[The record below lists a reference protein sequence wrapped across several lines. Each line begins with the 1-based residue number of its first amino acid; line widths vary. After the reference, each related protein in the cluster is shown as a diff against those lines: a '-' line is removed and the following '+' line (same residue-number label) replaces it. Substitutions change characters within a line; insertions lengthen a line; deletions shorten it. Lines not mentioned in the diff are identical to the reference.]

1 MQMAHPKVRYLLDN
15 FEDEVA
21 SLLMMAIT
29 VILILQICTRYF
41 LGDPLSWTE
50 EVSRHLFVWLV
61 FFGTSGAI
69 RDRSHIAVDLVN
81 AHLPPRTRLVVML
94 GSNILVLFFLV
105 NLLYW
110 GARAVGRM
118 WSLQT
123 ATLEIPFGLVYT
135 VFPITAT
142 LMIIR
147 TLAQMRQ
154 DVRAGGNIARNVT
167 AGLG

>member
-1 MQMAHPKVRYLLDN
+1 MAPTVRYLLDH

-21 SLLMMAIT
+21 SFLMMVIT
-29 VILILQICTRYF
+29 VILVLQICTRYF

-61 FFGTSGAI
+61 FFGASGAI

-81 AHLPPRTRLVVML
+81 AHLPPRMRLVVLL
-94 GSNILVLFFLV
+94 GSNVLVLFFLI
-105 NLLYW
+105 NMLYW

-118 WSLQT
+118 WNLST
-123 ATLEIPFGLVYT
+123 ATLEIPLGLVYL
-135 VFPITAT
+135 VFPITGT

-147 TLAQMRQ
+147 TIAQMRE
-154 DVRAGGNIARNVT
+154 DIRAGGDVERSVA
-167 AGLG
+167 AGGIG

>member
-1 MQMAHPKVRYLLDN
+1 MHPLARHWLDN

-61 FFGTSGAI
+61 FFGASGAI

-81 AHLPPRTRLVVML
+81 ARLQPRARLVVML
-94 GSNILVLFFLV
+94 GSHVLVLFFLA

-110 GARAVGRM
+110 GALAVGRM
-118 WSLQT
+118 WHIAT

-142 LMIIR
+142 LMIVR
-147 TLAQMRQ
+147 TLVQMRE
-154 DVRAGGNIARNVT
+154 DVLARGNVARNAS
-167 AGLG
+167 AGMG

>member
-1 MQMAHPKVRYLLDN
+1 MAHPIVRHWLDN

-21 SLLMMAIT
+21 SFLMMAIT
-29 VILILQICTRYF
+29 VIIILQICTRYF

-61 FFGTSGAI
+61 FFGASGAI
-69 RDRSHIAVDLVN
+69 RDRSHIAVDLVD
-81 AHLPPRTRLVVML
+81 AHLVPRFRLVVML
-94 GSNILVLFFLV
+94 GSNVLVLFFLI
-105 NLLYW
+105 NMLYW

-118 WSLQT
+118 WSLST

-135 VFPITAT
+135 VFPITAA

-147 TLAQMRQ
+147 TIAQIHE
-154 DVRAGGNIARNVT
+154 DVLTRGDTERNSSAGMG
-167 AGLG
+167 

>member
-1 MQMAHPKVRYLLDN
+1 MSHPIVRHWLDN

-29 VILILQICTRYF
+29 VIVVLQICTRYF

-61 FFGTSGAI
+61 FFGASGAI
-69 RDRSHIAVDLVN
+69 RDRSHIAVDLVD
-81 AHLPPRTRLVVML
+81 AHLPPRFRLVVML
-94 GSNILVLFFLV
+94 GSNVLVLFFLI

-110 GARAVGRM
+110 GARAVGRL
-118 WSLQT
+118 WSLST

-135 VFPITAT
+135 VFPITAA

-147 TLAQMRQ
+147 TIAQMRE
-154 DVRAGGNIARNVT
+154 DVRARGDIVRHSS
-167 AGLG
+167 AGMG

>member
-1 MQMAHPKVRYLLDN
+1 MKHPWIRHLLDN

-21 SLLMMAIT
+21 SVLLAAIT
-29 VILILQICTRYF
+29 DILVLQICTRYF

-61 FFGTSGAI
+61 FFGASGAI
-69 RDRSHIAVDLVN
+69 RDRSHIAVDVVN
-81 AHLPPRTRLVVML
+81 TLLSTRTRRIVML
-94 GSNILVLFFLV
+94 GSNVLVLFFLINV
-105 NLLYW
+105 LYW

-118 WSLQT
+118 EGLST

-147 TLAQMRQ
+147 TLVQMRE
-154 DVRAGGNIARNVT
+154 DLVTGGTSERHVSTGI
-167 AGLG
+167 G

>member
-1 MQMAHPKVRYLLDN
+1 MTPPWLRHLLNN

-21 SLLMMAIT
+21 SVLLAAIT
-29 VILILQICTRYF
+29 VILVLQICTRYF

-61 FFGTSGAI
+61 FFGASGAI
-69 RDRSHIAVDLVN
+69 RDRSHIAVDVVN
-81 AHLPPRTRLVVML
+81 TLLPARIRRIVML
-94 GSNILVLFFLV
+94 GSNVLVLFFLINV
-105 NLLYW
+105 LYW

-118 WSLQT
+118 WGLST

-135 VFPITAT
+135 VFPITAS

-147 TLAQMRQ
+147 TLVQMRE
-154 DVRAGGNIARNVT
+154 DLVTGGTGERQVSTGI
-167 AGLG
+167 G

>member
-1 MQMAHPKVRYLLDN
+1 MAHPKVRYLLDN

-29 VILILQICTRYF
+29 IILILQICTRYF

-61 FFGTSGAI
+61 FFGASGAI
-69 RDRSHIAVDLVN
+69 RDRSHIAVDVVSE
-81 AHLPPRTRLVVML
+81 HLSSRMRLIIML
-94 GSNILVLFFLV
+94 GSNVLVLFFLI

-110 GARAVGRM
+110 GTRAVSRM
-118 WSLQT
+118 WSLST

-142 LMIIR
+142 LMIFR
-147 TLAQMRQ
+147 TITQMYEDAQSVGHVERKSL
-154 DVRAGGNIARNVT
+154 GGI
-167 AGLG
+167 

>member
-1 MQMAHPKVRYLLDN
+1 MANPTIRYLLDH

-21 SLLMMAIT
+21 SFLMMAIT
-29 VILILQICTRYF
+29 LILILQICTRYF

-61 FFGTSGAI
+61 FFGASGAI
-69 RDRSHIAVDLVN
+69 RDRTHIAVDLVHT
-81 AHLPPRTRLVVML
+81 HLPPRMRLVVMV
-94 GSNILVLFFLV
+94 GSNILVLFFLL

-118 WSLQT
+118 WSLNT

-142 LMIIR
+142 LMISR
-147 TLAQMRQ
+147 TLLQIRQ
-154 DVRAGGNIARNVT
+154 DVQAGGTVVRNVT

>member
-1 MQMAHPKVRYLLDN
+1 MTRPWIRHLLDN

-21 SLLMMAIT
+21 SVLLAAIT
-29 VILILQICTRYF
+29 VILVLQICTRYF

-61 FFGTSGAI
+61 FFGASGAI
-69 RDRSHIAVDLVN
+69 RDRSHIAVDVVN
-81 AHLPPRTRLVVML
+81 TLLPTRIRRIVML
-94 GSNILVLFFLV
+94 GSNVLVLFFLINV
-105 NLLYW
+105 LYW
-110 GARAVGRM
+110 GARAVARM
-118 WSLQT
+118 WGLAT

-147 TLAQMRQ
+147 TLVQMRE
-154 DVRAGGNIARNVT
+154 DLITGGTRERQVSTGI
-167 AGLG
+167 G

>member
-1 MQMAHPKVRYLLDN
+1 MTPPWLRHLLDN

-21 SLLMMAIT
+21 SVLLAAIT
-29 VILILQICTRYF
+29 VILVLQICTRYF

-61 FFGTSGAI
+61 FFGASGAI
-69 RDRSHIAVDLVN
+69 RDRSHIAVDVVN
-81 AHLPPRTRLVVML
+81 TLLPARIRRIVML
-94 GSNILVLFFLV
+94 GSNVLVLFFLINV
-105 NLLYW
+105 LYW

-118 WSLQT
+118 WGLST

-147 TLAQMRQ
+147 TLVQMRE
-154 DVRAGGNIARNVT
+154 DLVTGGTGERQVSTGI
-167 AGLG
+167 G

>member
-1 MQMAHPKVRYLLDN
+1 MTRPWIRHLLDN

-21 SLLMMAIT
+21 SVLLAAIT
-29 VILILQICTRYF
+29 VILVMQICTRYF
-41 LGDPLSWTE
+41 LGDPMSWTE

-61 FFGTSGAI
+61 FFGASGAI
-69 RDRSHIAVDLVN
+69 RDRSHIAVDVVN
-81 AHLPPRTRLVVML
+81 TLLPTRIRRIVML
-94 GSNILVLFFLV
+94 GSNVLVLFFLINV
-105 NLLYW
+105 LYW

-118 WSLQT
+118 WGLST

-147 TLAQMRQ
+147 TLVQMRE
-154 DVRAGGNIARNVT
+154 DLVTGGTSERQVSTGI
-167 AGLG
+167 G

>member
-1 MQMAHPKVRYLLDN
+1 MTPPWLRHLLDN

-21 SLLMMAIT
+21 SVLLAAIT
-29 VILILQICTRYF
+29 VILVLQICTRYF

-61 FFGTSGAI
+61 FFGASGAI
-69 RDRSHIAVDLVN
+69 RDRSHIAVDVVN
-81 AHLPPRTRLVVML
+81 TLLPARIRRIVML
-94 GSNILVLFFLV
+94 GSNVLVLFFLINV
-105 NLLYW
+105 LYW

-118 WSLQT
+118 WGLST

-147 TLAQMRQ
+147 TLVQMRE
-154 DVRAGGNIARNVT
+154 DLVTGGAGERQVSTGI
-167 AGLG
+167 G

>member
-1 MQMAHPKVRYLLDN
+1 MHPLARHWLDN

-61 FFGTSGAI
+61 FFGASGAI

-81 AHLPPRTRLVVML
+81 ARLRPRARLVVML
-94 GSNILVLFFLV
+94 GSHVLVLFFLG

-110 GARAVGRM
+110 GALAVGRM
-118 WSLQT
+118 WSLAT

-142 LMIIR
+142 LMIVR
-147 TLAQMRQ
+147 TLVQMRE
-154 DVRAGGNIARNVT
+154 DVMARGDVARNAS
-167 AGLG
+167 AGMG

>member
-1 MQMAHPKVRYLLDN
+1 MIKHPKIHYLVNN
-15 FEDEVA
+15 FEDEIA
-21 SLLMMAIT
+21 SFLMMVIT

-41 LGDPLSWTE
+41 LGDPLAWTE

-61 FFGTSGAI
+61 FFGASGAI
-69 RDRSHIAVDLVN
+69 RDRTHIAVDLIN
-81 AHLPPRTRLVVML
+81 AHLPARMRLLVML
-94 GSNILVLFFLV
+94 GSNLLVLFFLF

-118 WSLQT
+118 WSLET
-123 ATLEIPFGLVYT
+123 ATLQIPFGLVYT

-147 TLAQMRQ
+147 TIVQMREDIQ
-154 DVRAGGNIARNVT
+154 AGGRIERNVT
-167 AGLG
+167 AGMG

>member
-1 MQMAHPKVRYLLDN
+1 MTPPWLRHILDN

-21 SLLMMAIT
+21 SVLLAAIT
-29 VILILQICTRYF
+29 VILVLQICTRYF

-61 FFGTSGAI
+61 FFGASGAI
-69 RDRSHIAVDLVN
+69 RDRSHIAVDVVN
-81 AHLPPRTRLVVML
+81 TLLPARIRRIVML
-94 GSNILVLFFLV
+94 GSNVLVLFFLINV
-105 NLLYW
+105 LYW

-118 WSLQT
+118 WGLST

-147 TLAQMRQ
+147 TLVQMRE
-154 DVRAGGNIARNVT
+154 DLVTGGAGERQVSTGI
-167 AGLG
+167 G

>member
-1 MQMAHPKVRYLLDN
+1 MTPPWLRHLLDN
-15 FEDEVA
+15 FEDEFA
-21 SLLMMAIT
+21 SVLLAAIT
-29 VILILQICTRYF
+29 VILVLQICTRYF

-61 FFGTSGAI
+61 FFGASGAI
-69 RDRSHIAVDLVN
+69 RDRSHIAVDVVN
-81 AHLPPRTRLVVML
+81 TLLPARIRRIVML
-94 GSNILVLFFLV
+94 GSNVLVLFFLINV
-105 NLLYW
+105 LYW

-118 WSLQT
+118 WGLST

-147 TLAQMRQ
+147 TLVQMRE
-154 DVRAGGNIARNVT
+154 DLVTGGTGERQVSTGI
-167 AGLG
+167 G

>member
-1 MQMAHPKVRYLLDN
+1 MAHPIVRHWLDN

-21 SLLMMAIT
+21 SFLMMAIT
-29 VILILQICTRYF
+29 VIIILQICTRYF

-61 FFGTSGAI
+61 FFGASGAI
-69 RDRSHIAVDLVN
+69 RDRSHIAVDLVD
-81 AHLPPRTRLVVML
+81 AHLAPRFRLVVML
-94 GSNILVLFFLV
+94 GSNVLVLFFLI
-105 NLLYW
+105 NMLYW

-118 WSLQT
+118 WSLST

-135 VFPITAT
+135 VFPITAA

-147 TLAQMRQ
+147 TIAQIHE
-154 DVRAGGNIARNVT
+154 DVLTRGDTERNSSAGMG
-167 AGLG
+167 

>member
-1 MQMAHPKVRYLLDN
+1 MTRPWIRHLLDN

-21 SLLMMAIT
+21 SVLLAAIT
-29 VILILQICTRYF
+29 VILVLQICTRYF

-61 FFGTSGAI
+61 FFGASGAI
-69 RDRSHIAVDLVN
+69 RDRSHIAVDVVN
-81 AHLPPRTRLVVML
+81 TLLPTRIRRIVML
-94 GSNILVLFFLV
+94 GSNVLVLFFLINV
-105 NLLYW
+105 LYW
-110 GARAVGRM
+110 GARAVARM
-118 WSLQT
+118 WGLAT

-147 TLAQMRQ
+147 TLVQMRE
-154 DVRAGGNIARNVT
+154 DLITGGTSERQVSTGI
-167 AGLG
+167 G

>member
-1 MQMAHPKVRYLLDN
+1 MSHPIVRHWLDN

-21 SLLMMAIT
+21 SLLMMAIM
-29 VILILQICTRYF
+29 VIVVLQICTRYF

-61 FFGTSGAI
+61 FFGASGAI
-69 RDRSHIAVDLVN
+69 RDRSHIAVDLVD
-81 AHLPPRTRLVVML
+81 AQLPPRFRLVVML
-94 GSNILVLFFLV
+94 GSNVLVLFFLI

-110 GARAVGRM
+110 GARAVGRL
-118 WSLQT
+118 WSLST

-135 VFPITAT
+135 VFPITAA

-147 TLAQMRQ
+147 TTAQMRE
-154 DVRAGGNIARNVT
+154 DVRTRGDIVRHSAAGMG
-167 AGLG
+167 

>member
-1 MQMAHPKVRYLLDN
+1 MTRPWIRHLLDN

-21 SLLMMAIT
+21 SVLLAAIT
-29 VILILQICTRYF
+29 VILVLQICTRYF

-61 FFGTSGAI
+61 FFGASGAI
-69 RDRSHIAVDLVN
+69 RDRSHIAVDVVN
-81 AHLPPRTRLVVML
+81 TLLPTRIRRIVML
-94 GSNILVLFFLV
+94 GSNVLVLFFLINV
-105 NLLYW
+105 LYW

-118 WSLQT
+118 WGLST

-147 TLAQMRQ
+147 TLVQMRE
-154 DVRAGGNIARNVT
+154 DLVTGGTSERQVSTGI
-167 AGLG
+167 G

>member
-1 MQMAHPKVRYLLDN
+1 MTPPWLRHILDN

-21 SLLMMAIT
+21 SVLLAAIT
-29 VILILQICTRYF
+29 VILVLQICTRYF

-61 FFGTSGAI
+61 FFGASGAI
-69 RDRSHIAVDLVN
+69 RDRSHIAVDVVN
-81 AHLPPRTRLVVML
+81 TLLPARIRRIVML
-94 GSNILVLFFLV
+94 GSNVLVLFFLINV
-105 NLLYW
+105 LYW

-118 WSLQT
+118 WGLST

-147 TLAQMRQ
+147 TLVQMRE
-154 DVRAGGNIARNVT
+154 DLVTGGTGERQVSTGI
-167 AGLG
+167 G

>member
-1 MQMAHPKVRYLLDN
+1 MTPTWLRHLLDN

-21 SLLMMAIT
+21 SVLLAAIT
-29 VILILQICTRYF
+29 VILVLQICTRYF

-61 FFGTSGAI
+61 FFGASGAI
-69 RDRSHIAVDLVN
+69 RDRSHIAVDVVN
-81 AHLPPRTRLVVML
+81 TLLPARIRRIVML
-94 GSNILVLFFLV
+94 GSNVLVLFFLINV
-105 NLLYW
+105 LYW

-118 WSLQT
+118 WGLST

-147 TLAQMRQ
+147 TLVQMRE
-154 DVRAGGNIARNVT
+154 DLVTGGTGERQVSTGI
-167 AGLG
+167 G